1 MNLELKQVKNLTE
14 RKAKEQESYM
24 GKMAHAKQQ
33 GKKSV
38 EIDGEEHPVTMSD
51 KTAKAIKKSK
61 KDNGTAGKNM
71 AKDKDSEE
79 VELTWEQAVRK
90 AQDTAVQTSK
100 EYWEEEIRKNQEGWG
115 SSPGVPGKGRV
126 VPGKRKSAMQ

>member
-14 RKAKEQESYM
+14 KKQVKDSYM
-24 GKMAHAKQQ
+24 GRMAHAKTK
-33 GKKSV
+33 GEKSV
-38 EIDGEEHPVTMSD
+38 EIDGKEHPVTMSD

-71 AKDKDSEE
+71 AKDSDE

-115 SSPGVPGKGRV
+115 SQPGVPGKGRV
-126 VPGKRKSAMQ
+126 VPGKRKYKQMQ